1 MELPK
6 INSSSNGVLGG
17 LKGRLGIGKK
27 NADDDQEAYDDYD
40 EYDDYADDY
49 ADDYDDG
56 YDDDYD
62 DGYDEPAPSP
72 RGAHQSPNLVSYSD
86 VREHGVPRS
95 SFDDRR
101 PAHAAPADADR
112 EPAYQADRPAG
123 SNTTFTSPFEQ
134 LDPQPQFQSRGL
146 NSLFDS
152 TDSPTQEMEP
162 VPAPA
167 NYQQAAQ
174 PAQPAYG
181 EGPRGAYDP
190 YDVYAGAAPAMRSPQ
205 RQVTVVRPY
214 SYNEVEQV
222 AKALRAGDAVVL
234 ALRATNPDL
243 AKRILDFSFGA
254 ASVSGARVDAIGE
267 KVFAIGMTEL
277 TVAERQQLMR
287 QGIL

>member
-6 INSSSNGVLGG
+6 INSSDGGVLGN
-17 LKGRLGIGKK
+17 LKGRLRIGKK
-27 NADDDQEAYDDYD
+27 DDDDQEAYDDYD
-40 EYDDYADDY
+40 EYDDY
-49 ADDYDDG
+49 DDG
-56 YDDDYD
+56 YDDGYED
-62 DGYDEPAPSP
+62 DSYGYDEPERAP

-86 VREHGVPRS
+86 VREHGIPARGS
-95 SFDDRR
+95 YDDRR
-101 PAHAAPADADR
+101 PAHAASAELDR
-112 EPAYQADRPAG
+112 EAARPAERPAT
-123 SNTTFTSPFEQ
+123 SQTTFTSPFEQ

-152 TDSPTQEMEP
+152 TDSPTEEMEP

-167 NYQQAAQ
+167 QYQQASQ
-174 PAQPAYG
+174 S
-181 EGPRGAYDP
+181 AYDP
-190 YDVYAGAAPAMRSPQ
+190 YDVYAGAAPAVRSPQ

-234 ALRATNPDL
+234 ALRATSDDL

-254 ASVSGARVDAIGE
+254 ASVCGAQVDAIGP
-267 KVFAIGMTEL
+267 KVFAISMSEL